1 MANFNLSIDNGVL
14 LYKDA
19 AGVVTEVGTAG
30 SVLSLLSALIA
41 PVYSK
46 KNFSAGDLCIHDGKL
61 YTAKNNITA
70 ENWTASHWTET
81 TVSAM
86 LQTKA
91 DKT

>member
-1 MANFNLSIDNGVL
+1 MANFNFSLTDGVL

-19 AGVVTEVGTAG
+19 AGVETEVGTAS
-30 SVLSLLSALIA
+30 SVLSLLAALIA

-46 KNFSAGDLCIHDGKL
+46 KNFSAGDLCIHEGKL

-70 ENWTASHWTET
+70 ENWTAAHWTET